1 MTRYINEAKKM
12 SIYEYDEERQ
22 RIWDREEGKEIGK
35 EEGERIGLIKGLTK
49 GIMYDLSVPKD
60 EAVVKLMDAFDLSKE
75 EVQPTIE
82 KYWE

>member
-1 MTRYINEAKKM
+1 MTRYRNEAKKM

-22 RIWDREEGKEIGK
+22 RIWDREEGKE
-35 EEGERIGLIKGLTK
+35 EGERIGLAKGLDASAK
-49 GIMYDLSVPKD
+49 IMYALSVPKD

>member
-1 MTRYINEAKKM
+1 M

-22 RIWDREEGKEIGK
+22 RIWDREEGKESGK
-35 EEGERIGLIKGLTK
+35 EEGERIGLAKGLDASAK
-49 GIMYDLSVPKD
+49 IMYALSVPKD